1 MELKV
6 QIGESGSSVNTMDSA
21 MLTISHHKSIK
32 VEGKV
37 LLKENFKEFPS
48 QAFLIDLPFSLTSI
62 YRGQNWIAKLEL
74 PNHLSSQNLILLPS
88 PTFQAYPI
96 WAACLAQST
105 PFQNGEAPLSGQQNR
120 LGELFLY
127 L

>member
-48 QAFLIDLPFSLTSI
+48 QAFLIDLTFSLTSI

-96 WAACLAQST
+96 
-105 PFQNGEAPLSGQQNR
+105 
-120 LGELFLY
+120 
-127 L
+127 